1 MMVGS
6 SMNQQPSSTT
16 IINNPAPAPY
26 YAGASPPYG
35 APATGSTVAYL
46 PPGATTAYAY
56 GATFYYSNGTFY
68 QQNGAGYQIVTAPI
82 GANVYTLPYGAYAS
96 TINGAT
102 YYVSG
107 STYYKP
113 YFDGSQVAYT
123 VAQV

>member
-1 MMVGS
+1 MVAGS
-6 SMNQQPSSTT
+6 ALNQQPATTT

-26 YAGASPPYG
+26 YAGASPQYG
-35 APATGSTVAYL
+35 APMIGSTVAYL
-46 PPGATTAYAY
+46 PPGAATTYAY

-68 QQNGAGYQIVTAPI
+68 QSNGALYQVVTAPI
-82 GANVYTLPYGAYAS
+82 GADVYTLPYGAYA
-96 TINGAT
+96 TTFNGST